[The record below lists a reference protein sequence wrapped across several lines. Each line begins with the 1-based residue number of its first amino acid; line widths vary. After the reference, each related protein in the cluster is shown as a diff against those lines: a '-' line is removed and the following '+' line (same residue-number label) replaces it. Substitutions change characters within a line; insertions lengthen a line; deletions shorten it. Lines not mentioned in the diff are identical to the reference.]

1 MVSTIDF
8 NVSPYFDDFD
18 PKKKFLRHLFRPG
31 FAVQARE
38 LTQIQTILQNQI
50 DRFGSHIFEDGS
62 KVIGA
67 DIADQNVK
75 FLRVKK
81 DFDFSPQPQG
91 VVDLDHTKFIGFNIS
106 SVADP
111 NLTAFVFHAIPS
123 VDVDDE
129 YVILFLEYTSTGN
142 DSEFQSTDELV
153 SVNDPANTR
162 AIVKN
167 IAVDPDVAVT
177 GDAILASVDD
187 GIFFVD
193 GFFVLNDAQR
203 IVPFRPAEAADSPV
217 PLNARLFTGINAR
230 IGFDISKDVVT
241 SDDDSSL
248 LDPSFGSPN
257 FNAPGADRFRIR
269 LLIDFKTFEFSANT
283 PAEFSDELFV
293 EWMRVRQDIV
303 VLQAVRP
310 DYSALEN
317 ELAVRIEGIH
327 GSFTVRAFSQ
337 DIRPHLK
344 NDLFV
349 LEVSSITGTFQI
361 GEQVTGATSGAIGV
375 VDFITDFDISFLM
388 LSGLYVTGETIN
400 QTTGPAA
407 SATID
412 SNPVLG
418 TLQEDTK
425 GVFTLAQGG
434 EEDSIAFGLEP
445 GRAFVQG
452 FDFQTLATEFVKID
466 KARDTSDILNF
477 NISIGFGNYV
487 LVDSVNAG
495 PPPVEKFED
504 WNTNFTI
511 GNQSPGLTPVDLFDN
526 ASVQIGTSR
535 VRQILE
541 DSPGSYR
548 VYLFD
553 SVFNPGKTMADLRE
567 IRDGAETL
575 WQIKTP
581 EGIDTNVFNRLGL
594 AATILFEGERNSL
607 IFPVPVGNSTEKF
620 IRTDWRSQQQFDV
633 FLNASGIGNVSTS
646 SPKIRFVGGVSPSFI
661 VSSSNLIHYTV
672 IDQTN
677 GNIIDM
683 SLPGNQIKTNNGTP
697 ASNGNVELTVQDDGS
712 VASPGG
718 PIASTSITLIATLE
732 IDDAN
737 LPEEPLIRRNKVL
750 QKNVSF
756 PVIMEGEVVFEGT
769 PNLSNTLTQGETL
782 TVTNLPATAA
792 QGVVDFTN
800 SPLTALL
807 VFSFPN
813 LGLGGAFVEGE
824 TATAFGGE
832 IANINCNTLIVDA
845 QLSSITASF
854 TPGSVLFEGASL
866 ATAVA
871 IAVAITPTRWEI
883 TFGMFTEGGTVEE
896 ASTGETA
903 VIAIAPVIGDPR
915 SRFTAAIFDYDAS
928 TTTGVLGIGDNVTT
942 STSSNTIEIE
952 DVIEYRGKILI
963 NVEGDVSER
972 AMSAGDAVLGGT
984 STATATIKSIKII
997 GTIQQS
1003 DIFGV
1008 VSITD
1013 DGNAGADVSTDAFF
1027 IDDGQRDNLYDFA
1040 TAEYDNRNAIPAV
1053 GPFTF
1058 NINYFEHQGDG
1069 PLYVN
1074 SYTHSGSNLRFENIP
1089 LYTSPQTGLTVA
1101 LRDVVDFR
1109 PIRVAGSPNIEK
1121 GFFPKNGEA
1130 FDADYTFF
1138 LSRIDK
1144 IILRKE
1150 LRFDVIRGIPSLEAQ
1165 IPPDDPEAL
1174 TLYVVK
1180 IPEYTYNAE
1189 DIEARYVENK
1199 RYTMSDIGD
1208 IDRRVERLEYYT
1220 SLSLLERET
1229 EALTVTD
1236 ATGEDRFKNGILVDS
1251 FQGHSIG
1258 DVLNPDYDCAID
1270 FEERHLR
1277 PPFIDRPIELEEL
1290 TNNGFVATSSDGI
1303 VTLAWQPTPLVFQPL
1318 ASTAVSVNP
1327 FNVVNWM
1334 GSLSITPSSD
1344 TWVDIEQRPELRI
1357 NLEGEN
1363 DAWQAI
1369 TRAANGAMQNGFGT
1383 QWGSWE
1389 QNWSGRT
1396 TNRRTFRRTSTRRL
1410 SAPHQSRAPDGVM
1423 RLKIEQT
1430 TATIERTTTELRGRE
1445 TRTGI
1450 RTRVVPERI
1459 ERTLGNRIVDVSIIQ
1474 FIRGRGIGSN
1484 PPLLINAKSMK
1495 PNTRVFPYFDDT
1507 EVSAFCRPSGGALGD
1522 AIITDAAGKVVDL
1535 EFSLPAGR
1543 FRTGDR
1549 LFRLTDEPN
1558 NIIANAL
1565 TTSEIIWNAQGLLQ
1579 TREEAIVSTRVPILR
1594 RQTVTQERPARDV
1607 RTRDRTV
1614 RSQTKIRWV
1623 DPLAETFLI
1632 DSNLHPNGVF
1642 LTSVDLFFRA
1652 KDASIP
1658 ITVQIRPVVNGFPHS
1673 SAIVPFSEVSLEPSV
1688 VNISD
1693 TPDPSDAG
1701 TVTTFAFSS
1710 PVHLSG
1716 GQEYALVLLSNSNEY
1731 LTYIATIGE
1740 NQLGTEDRISAQPYA
1755 GSLFRSQ
1762 NASTWTP
1769 DQTSDLMFTLNRA
1782 LFDTVNT
1789 GEIDFRNTLVVNMAT
1804 QVPSS
1809 FSDEALANEMY
1820 LLSSQLEFPDS
1831 ELNLSVDIATEQSGI
1846 LTGTFNPILANQRER
1861 FTNKKKILMTT
1872 DPATFVLKA
1881 QFISNDDAIS
1891 PVLDKDRLTAIV
1903 VENRA
1908 NDSLITDLASDNYNG
1923 ELEPTAFVPKSSD
1936 ADIINDGAMARYI
1949 SRIVTLQPGFEST
1962 DLRVFL
1968 TVNKQLGSEVQV
1980 FVKVQTPEAEGD
1992 FNTERFVQLQP
2003 VQDVISENEDDFR
2016 EIEYELPADFP
2027 EPYNQF
2033 VVKIVMYSTDFGTT
2047 VPRVRDLRAIAVI

>member
-1 MVSTIDF
+1 MVSTVDF
-8 NVSPYFDDFD
+8 NKSPYFDDFD
-18 PKKKFLRHLFRPG
+18 PEKKFLRHLFRPG

-75 FLRVKK
+75 FLRVEK
-81 DFDFSPQPQG
+81 DFDFSPQSQG
-91 VVDLDHTKFIGFNIS
+91 IVDLDHTKFIGFNIS

-129 YVILFLEYTSTGN
+129 YVILFLEYTSTGTN
-142 DSEFQSTDELV
+142 DSEFQPTDELV
-153 SVNDPANTR
+153 SANDPANTR
-162 AIVKN
+162 VIVKDT
-167 IAVDPDVAVT
+167 ATDPNVAVT
-177 GDAILASVDD
+177 GDAILASVDE
-187 GIFFVD
+187 GIFFID

-203 IVPFRPAEAADSPV
+203 IVPFRSAVAADAPV

-230 IGFDISKDVVT
+230 IGFDISQDVVT
-241 SDDDSSL
+241 SNDDSSL

-257 FNAPGADRFRIR
+257 FNAPGADRFRVR

-310 DYSALEN
+310 NYSALEN
-317 ELAVRIEGIH
+317 ELAERVEGIH

-344 NDLFV
+344 NDLSV
-349 LEVSSITGTFQI
+349 LEVSAQVGTFQV
-361 GEQVTGATSGAIGV
+361 GESVTGGTSSAVGV

-388 LSGLYVTGETIN
+388 TTGQFVPAETI
-400 QTTGPAA
+400 TGVTSLATA
-407 SATID
+407 TVDTID
-412 SNPVLG
+412 I
-418 TLQEDTK
+418 QEDTN
-425 GVFTLAQGG
+425 GVFTLSQGG

-452 FDFQTLATEFVKID
+452 FDFQTLATEFIKID
-466 KARDTSDILNF
+466 KARDTSEILNF
-477 NISIGFGNYV
+477 NISVGFGNYV

-495 PPPVEKFED
+495 PPPAEKFDD

-511 GNQSPGLTPVDLFDN
+511 GNQSPGLTPVDLFDFN
-526 ASVQIGTSR
+526 AVLIGTSR

-541 DSPGSYR
+541 DEPGTYR
-548 VYLFD
+548 IYLFD

-575 WQIKTP
+575 WKVKDP
-581 EGIDTNVFNRLGL
+581 EGIDTNIFNRLGKP
-594 AATILFEGERNSL
+594 ATILFEGERNSL
-607 IFPVPVGNSTEKF
+607 VFPVPVGNSTEKF
-620 IRTDWRSQQQFDV
+620 VRTDWRSQQQFDV
-633 FLNASGIGNVSTS
+633 FLNASGIGNISTS
-646 SPKIRFVGGVSPSFI
+646 SPKIRFVGGVPAGFF

-683 SLPGNQIKTNNGTP
+683 SLPLNAIKTNNGTP
-697 ASNGNVELTVQDDGS
+697 ASNGNVELTVGDDGT
-712 VASPGG
+712 GN
-718 PIASTSITLIATLE
+718 PITSTTVTLIATLE

-737 LPEEPLIRRNKVL
+737 IPEEPLIRRNKVL

-756 PVIMEGEVVFEGT
+756 PVVMEAEVVFQGT
-769 PNLSNTLTQGETL
+769 PNLTNTLTQGETL
-782 TVTNLPATAA
+782 TVTSLPVTLAEATI
-792 QGVVDFTN
+792 DFTN

-813 LGLGGAFVEGE
+813 LGLGGAFIEGE
-824 TATAFGGE
+824 TATAIGGE

-845 QLSSITASF
+845 QLSAITASF
-854 TPGSVLFEGASL
+854 TPGSVLFEGVSL
-866 ATAVA
+866 STAVA

-883 TFGMFTEGGTVEE
+883 TFGMFTDGGIVEE

-903 VIAIAPVIGDPR
+903 IIAIAPLIGVPR

-942 STSSNTIEIE
+942 SGSSNTIEIE
-952 DVIEYRGKILI
+952 DVIEYRGKILTA
-963 NVEGDVSER
+963 VTGDVSER
-972 AMSAGDAVLGGT
+972 ALSAGDEVLGAT
-984 STATATIKSIKII
+984 STATATIKSILIT

-1013 DGNAGADVSTDAFF
+1013 DGNANAPVSTDAFF

-1040 TAEYDNRNAIPAV
+1040 IAEYDNRNAIPAV

-1069 PLYVN
+1069 PIYVN

-1089 LYTSPQTGLTVA
+1089 LYTSPQTGFTVA
-1101 LRDVVDFR
+1101 LRDVIDFR
-1109 PIRVAGSPNIEK
+1109 PIRVAGSPDIEK
-1121 GFFPKNGEA
+1121 GFFPKNAEA
-1130 FDADYTFF
+1130 FDADYTFH
-1138 LSRIDK
+1138 LPRIDK

-1165 IPPDDPEAL
+1165 VPPDDPEAL

-1180 IPEYTYNAE
+1180 IPEYTYNFG
-1189 DIEARYVENK
+1189 DIDARYIENK
-1199 RYTMSDIGD
+1199 RYTMSDIGA
-1208 IDRRVERLEYYT
+1208 IDRRVDRLEYYT
-1220 SLSLLERET
+1220 SLTLLERET
-1229 EALTVTD
+1229 EALTVPD

-1251 FQGHSIG
+1251 FQGHSVG

-1270 FEERHLR
+1270 FAERHLR
-1277 PPFIDRPIELEEL
+1277 PPFIDRPVELEEL
-1290 TNNGFVATSSDGI
+1290 TNNGFVTTSSDGI

-1334 GSLSITPSSD
+1334 GSLSIAPSSD
-1344 TWVDIEQRPELRI
+1344 TWVDIEQRPELRV

-1363 DAWQAI
+1363 DAWEAV
-1369 TRAANGAMQNGFGT
+1369 TRAANGSMRNGFGT

-1389 QNWSGRT
+1389 QNWTGRT
-1396 TNRRTFRRTSTRRL
+1396 LTQRSFVRTITRRL
-1410 SAPHQSRAPDGVM
+1410 SAPHRSRAPDGVM
-1423 RLKIEQT
+1423 RLKISQVV
-1430 TATIERTTTELRGRE
+1430 ATILRTTTVLRGRS

-1450 RTRVVPERI
+1450 ITRVVPERI
-1459 ERTLGNRIVDVSIIQ
+1459 ERTLGNRVVDVSIIQ
-1474 FIRGRGIGSN
+1474 FIRGRGIGTN
-1484 PPLLINAKSMK
+1484 PPLVINAVSMK
-1495 PNTRVFPYFDDT
+1495 PNTQVFPYFDDT

-1579 TREEAIVSTRVPILR
+1579 TREETIVSTRVPVLR
-1594 RQTVTQERPARDV
+1594 RQTVTQSRPARDV

-1614 RSQTKIRWV
+1614 RSQTRIRWV

-1658 ITVQIRPVVNGFPHS
+1658 ITIQIRPVVNGFPHS
-1673 SAIVPFSEVSLEPSV
+1673 SAIVPFSEITLEPGSV
-1688 VNISD
+1688 NTSE
-1693 TPDPSDAG
+1693 TPDPSDSG

-1731 LTYIATIGE
+1731 LTYIATIGQ

-1782 LFDTVNT
+1782 QFDTVNT
-1789 GEIDFRNTLVVNMAT
+1789 GEIDFRNTLVANMAT
-1804 QVPSS
+1804 PVPSS

-1820 LLSSQLEFPDS
+1820 LLTSQLEFPDS

-1846 LTGTFNPILANQRER
+1846 LTGIFNPILANQRER

-1903 VENRA
+1903 VENRV
-1908 NDSLITDLASDNYNG
+1908 NDSLITDPASDNYNG

-1992 FNTERFVQLQP
+1992 FNNERFIQLQP
-2003 VQDVISENEDDFR
+2003 ALDVISENEEDFR

-2027 EPYNQF
+2027 EPFNQF